1 MVIEESLEVAVRR
14 PRNMEPTCFPSP
26 GKVLRNCTVEEAFC
40 QFKMHSEAS
49 IHKCSLASCS
59 GVWRSK
65 GLQVSLSWFGGQ
77 L

>member
-26 GKVLRNCTVEEAFC
+26 GKVLKNYVRSRRLSVSLKCTVKHQPQMLF
-40 QFKMHSEAS
+40 S
-49 IHKCSLASCS
+49 ILFWCLEIQ
-59 GVWRSK
+59 